1 MLDINL
7 IDYIKSS
14 LTENKTKEEIYK
26 SLIEN
31 DYKIDEVQCA
41 FDCAEK
47 EIKNDSEDHHKKSIQ
62 MITVFGGILMILGIL
77 FYVSSIWQNLSEMFK
92 ILTII
97 ILVSMSYAS
106 GWKLKNNSNYKRCG
120 FALIGLG
127 VLFYGAGIFLLVSEY
142 KVMLNFA
149 DGTIFWMLGTLFTAL
164 ALKSRLLFY
173 FIIIL
178 GFIAVFSYSSIF
190 FNSSDYKSISN
201 ISLFLFFISSIGT
214 FLIGWNIRKKI
225 PLEIRKF
232 Y

>member
-1 MLDINL
+1 MIDINL

-14 LTENKTKEEIYK
+14 LKENKTKEEIYK

-31 DYKIDEVQCA
+31 NYKIDKVQCA

-77 FYVSSIWQNLSEMFK
+77 FYVSSIWKNLSEILRILV
-92 ILTII
+92 ILT
-97 ILVSMSYAS
+97 LVSTSYAS
-106 GWKLKNNSNYKRCG
+106 GWKLKNSNNYKRCG

-127 VLFYGAGIFLLVSEY
+127 TIFYGAGIFFLVSQY
-142 KVMLNFA
+142 KVILNFT
-149 DGTIFWMLGTLFTAL
+149 DGTILWMIGILFIAPV
-164 ALKSRLLFY
+164 LKFRSLFY
-173 FIIIL
+173 FAIIL
-178 GFIAVFSYSSIF
+178 GFIAVLSYSSV
-190 FNSSDYKSISN
+190 SSESSVYKSISN